1 MINHAAIAQSII
13 DSRVN
18 RTLVTPPSSNP
29 AYTLNDAYAVAKIH
43 FDHAVA
49 AGHTPV
55 GRKIGFTN
63 PAAWASMNLNTAV
76 WGYVYA
82 HTVFDTTAGHTTHD
96 LTTALQ
102 PKIEPEIMFGLKS
115 NVLGAIDPVKALES
129 VEWIALGYEV
139 VSCPYPD
146 WQFKGVDAVSGFG
159 LHRALY
165 VGPKRMITAS
175 DDLADIV
182 ARLATVKG
190 RIYKNGALAGEGS
203 GQIVLGNPVRA
214 LAALAVI
221 TANQP
226 QFAPLAAG
234 EIISSGTLT
243 PPPAIAAGDVVRA
256 EVEGFDLAPI
266 EVTFA

>member
-1 MINHAAIAQSII
+1 MNHSTVAARLMH
-13 DSRVN
+13 SRAHAEL
-18 RTLVTPPSSNP
+18 TAPPSADP
-29 AYTLNDAYAVAKIH
+29 QFTLNDAYAVAQLH
-43 FDHAVA
+43 LAEAVA
-49 AGHTPV
+49 SGMRPV

-63 PAAWASMNLNTAV
+63 PAAWESMRLNTAV
-76 WGYVYA
+76 WGYVYES
-82 HTVFDTTAGHTTHD
+82 TVFDTTTGATTHD

-115 NVLGAIDPVKALES
+115 GVLGVADPVKALEA
-129 VEWIALGYEV
+129 VEWIALGFEV

-165 VGPKRMITAS
+165 VGRKRMITAS
-175 DDLADIV
+175 DSLSDIV
-182 ARLATVKG
+182 AALGTVQAS
-190 RIYKNGALAGEGS
+190 IYKNGALAGSGS
-203 GQIVLGNPVRA
+203 GQIVLGNPARA

-226 QFAPLAAG
+226 QFAPLGAG

-243 PPPAIAAGDVVRA
+243 PPPAIVAGDVIRA
-256 EVEGFDLAPI
+256 EVSGFDLEPV
-266 EVTFA
+266 EVRF